1 MHHQEPVARRNAEDW
16 DFLEGEH
23 AYIQWMF
30 PLEVKSGM
38 VARAPIVT
46 PQDMVTFADDEDLQN
61 TVLEMLDIMLHFY
74 GMRRTRSGRQAVC
87 LSPTA

>member
-1 MHHQEPVARRNAEDW
+1 
-16 DFLEGEH
+16 
-23 AYIQWMF
+23 MF

-46 PQDMVTFADDEDLQN
+46 PQDMATFADDEDLQN

-74 GMRRTRSGRQAVC
+74 GLRRTRSGRQAVR
-87 LSPTA
+87 LTPTA